1 MLYHPNS
8 IRIREEDIIVDGNT
22 LNSVL
27 EFIYLGSTISSN
39 GSIDDEIQRR
49 MAIANASFGR
59 IR

>member
-1 MLYHPNS
+1 M
-8 IRIREEDIIVDGNT
+8 VDGNT

-27 EFIYLGSTISSN
+27 EFIYLGSTKSSN

-49 MAIANASFGR
+49 IAIANASFGR